1 MRKAALP
8 LLISFFVLPS
18 TTFANNGR
26 VWDDTAYHNNVAQT
40 APVVNNHG
48 NVSQSVSQ
56 NALYYDNA
64 QPAPR
69 LNQQQSDQYYGQNVQ
84 RVNDTSLYETNPEPE
99 SRTEPTTPV
108 QPQQSWN
115 SSYTATGSWSD
126 QALSQARS
134 VGDWAEA
141 NVLNTSNELD
151 GKITQAAADG
161 KPYLI
166 WVNIP
171 SYTLRVYDTSTRE
184 LLLSSKVIVGAT
196 GSQTPIFDTNV
207 VNLKYNPDWSPPA
220 SLKRKGKRYVPP
232 GPNNPLGQVRFSTD
246 NNRSIYLHDTNHHEL
261 FDREA
266 RALSAGCVRVSRWNE
281 LAQILS
287 GEDEQSVTDHT
298 AGNKIKFVEIPTS
311 LVWISYQRLDL
322 NEGGKLVVYPDVY
335 RKQTLPAR

>member
-18 TTFANNGR
+18 TSFANNGR
-26 VWDDTAYHNNVAQT
+26 VWDDTAYYNNVAQT

-64 QPAPR
+64 QPTP
-69 LNQQQSDQYYGQNVQ
+69 QVYQDQNHNVQ
-84 RVNDTSLYETNPEPE
+84 RVSDPSLYETNPDPENRAEP
-99 SRTEPTTPV
+99 STLI
-108 QPQQSWN
+108 QPRQSWN
-115 SSYTATGSWSD
+115 ASYAATGSWSE

-134 VGDWAEA
+134 VGDWAES
-141 NVLNTSNELD
+141 NILNTSNELD
-151 GKITQAAADG
+151 GKIAQAAADG

-166 WVNIP
+166 WVNVP

-196 GSQTPIFDTNV
+196 GSQTPIFETNV

-287 GEDEQSVTDHT
+287 GEDELAVTNHT
-298 AGNKIKFVEIPTS
+298 AGNSIKYVQVPTS

-322 NEGGKLVVYPDVY
+322 NEGGQLVVYPDVY
-335 RKQTLPAR
+335 RKQTLPTP